1 MQKFDYDVL
10 VLGSGP
16 GGYVAA
22 IKASQLGLKVAIVE
36 KANLG
41 GVCLNWGCIPT
52 KALLRTAEI
61 LDYIKNAEEF
71 GITCKS
77 YEVNFEKVIARS
89 REIANKL
96 SGGISHLLKKCDVSV
111 INGHGKFINKNCLE
125 VKQEEKTQK
134 ITAKNIIIATGARP
148 KFLKGLSPEDSK
160 MIMGYKQ
167 ALMPEK
173 MPKNLLVIGSGAIGV
188 EFASFYN
195 SLGAKVTIVE
205 VSDRIM
211 IHEDKEVS
219 EFVKKSFEKQGI
231 RVLTSAVIKNFTI
244 RQNDIEFEIK
254 SGEKINKEAFDSV
267 ISAVGVCANIEEIG
281 LENTNVKISEQKYI
295 MTNSFLETNE
305 KGVYAI
311 GDVVSPPWLAHKA
324 SREGMICAEVI
335 AGETSEPINPLNIPG
350 CTYCHPQVA
359 SVGLTQEK
367 AEAQYGKDKIRVGNF
382 PLFANGKALALG
394 DGAGFIKTIFHEKTG
409 ELLGAHMVGPEV
421 TEMIFGLVLAKQLE
435 STELDLMRTI
445 FPHPTISEAIH
456 ESVLS
461 AFSKGVHI

>member
-1 MQKFDYDVL
+1 
-10 VLGSGP
+10 
-16 GGYVAA
+16 
-22 IKASQLGLKVAIVE
+22 
-36 KANLG
+36 
-41 GVCLNWGCIPT
+41 
-52 KALLRTAEI
+52 
-61 LDYIKNAEEF
+61 
-71 GITCKS
+71 
-77 YEVNFEKVIARS
+77 
-89 REIANKL
+89 
-96 SGGISHLLKKCDVSV
+96 
-111 INGHGKFINKNCLE
+111 
-125 VKQEEKTQK
+125 
-134 ITAKNIIIATGARP
+134 
-148 KFLKGLSPEDSK
+148 
-160 MIMGYKQ
+160 MGYKQ